1 MIYKLNSPIIVGQIR
16 STYGILGWL
25 KICSFTKRKMDIF
38 SYQPFFVKNIN
49 TNNNW
54 KKLKVNSWKFNK
66 NYIILK
72 INNIHNKEKARLLT
86 NCYIFIDKK
95 QLPVLS
101 NNEYYWVDIIGL
113 KVVNIENYFLGVV
126 SNIIETK
133 ANDVLIVK
141 KNVDDYFNIYE
152 RFIPYLHNR
161 VIKKIDMKNKIIIV
175 IWDPK
180 Y

>member
-1 MIYKLNSPIIVGQIR
+1 MIHKLNNPIIVGQIG
-16 STYGILGWL
+16 STYGIFGWL
-25 KICSFTKRKMDIF
+25 RIYSFTKRKIDIF
-38 SYQPFFVKNIN
+38 SYQPFFIRDIN

-54 KKLKVNSWKFNK
+54 KKLRINSWKFNK
-66 NYIILK
+66 NCIILK
-72 INNIHNKEKARLLT
+72 INDIDNKEKAKLLT
-86 NCYIFIDKK
+86 NYYIFIDKK

-113 KVVNIENYFLGVV
+113 KVINIENYFFGVV

-152 RFIPYLHNR
+152 RFIPYLYNK
-161 VIKKIDMKNKIIIV
+161 VIKKIDIKNKIMVV
-175 IWDPK
+175 IWNPK